1 MSCPTAQ
8 RRARQPRAAP
18 RTHDTSRNLL
28 IQIEPFIHA
37 PSTSSRLR
45 TTRATLVHTQPTC
58 LHLRTTSYLSRTRP
72 QGDTIPLATCASLS
86 SRLSIS
92 QSSVHLQSGVVRHAP
107 KDTGPGSPGCISVTV
122 CGHGYPSASF
132 CLFSSLLHICFG
144 RQSDARTPRLPVHL
158 LRQRRRPPLRN
169 LLSIPGGGGGGG
181 AVLGIHLSGKT
192 QNCITTLS
200 TLDC

>member
-8 RRARQPRAAP
+8 RRARQPHAAP

-37 PSTSSRLR
+37 PSTSSSRHSSGLASSVPSRPDPSHLLSVCRSADMLR

-72 QGDTIPLATCASLS
+72 QGDTIPLATWASLP

-107 KDTGPGSPGCISVTV
+107 KDTGPGSPGCISGTV
-122 CGHGYPSASF
+122 CGHAYPSASF
-132 CLFSSLLHICFG
+132 CLFSPPSPSLL
-144 RQSDARTPRLPVHL
+144 R
-158 LRQRRRPPLRN
+158 
-169 LLSIPGGGGGGG
+169 G
-181 AVLGIHLSGKT
+181 AV
-192 QNCITTLS
+192 
-200 TLDC
+200 